1 MPQGKIN
8 QKYLCSTIYSRETS
22 NHTVPLYLRHMTG
35 IQPPSSSRAR
45 LARPP
50 PSASTATAA
59 ASSGTQQQ
67 RTTTSTNNSTTNNAT
82 ANIPSRSSGA
92 ASPVPLE
99 SVVIDYNDKSTAIKP
114 LRNSTSSSS
123 GNVVKSTNV
132 QVCVRIR
139 PLLSSDFKHSINDT
153 NNINNRDATPR
164 KSSKGFARETASS
177 HRKTPATTTKKSG
190 LATPTASGL
199 RRPTSVKK
207 STPSTNTNNAVEQQQ
222 QSNNQAIPSWQT
234 HTQDPK
240 RITQSQHTITS
251 TTHHN
256 PERLADYTFD
266 RVYNENET
274 TNVLY
279 EESIKGVVE
288 SVVGGYH
295 GSVFAYG
302 QVSSLYC

>member
-1 MPQGKIN
+1 
-8 QKYLCSTIYSRETS
+8 
-22 NHTVPLYLRHMTG
+22 MTG

-50 PSASTATAA
+50 PSASTAA
-59 ASSGTQQQ
+59 ASPNIQ
-67 RTTTSTNNSTTNNAT
+67 RTTISTNNNSTNNNAT
-82 ANIPSRSSGA
+82 ANNTPRSSGA

-99 SVVIDYNDKSTAIKP
+99 SVVIDYNDTSTAIKSP
-114 LRNSTSSSS
+114 RNTTNSSS

-139 PLLSSDFKHSINDT
+139 PLLSSDFKHNINDT
-153 NNINNRDATPR
+153 NNINSIGDATPR
-164 KSSKGFARETASS
+164 KGSKGFARETASS

-190 LATPTASGL
+190 LATPTATSGL
-199 RRPTSVKK
+199 RRPTSIAQK
-207 STPSTNTNNAVEQQQ
+207 STPPNNTNTEQQQ
-222 QSNNQAIPSWQT
+222 QQSNQAIPSWQT
-234 HTQDPK
+234 HNQDSK

-302 QVSSLYC
+302 QVSFFIVSILSFSCSCTLLTTLTHLFNIHTTDQQW

>member
-1 MPQGKIN
+1 MNSRLKTGE
-8 QKYLCSTIYSRETS
+8 RETKV
-22 NHTVPLYLRHMTG
+22 HFPFLLAVHL
-35 IQPPSSSRAR
+35 SSVWDK
-45 LARPP
+45 
-50 PSASTATAA
+50 
-59 ASSGTQQQ
+59 QYKNKEVKEE
-67 RTTTSTNNSTTNNAT
+67 TNYNAT
-82 ANIPSRSSGA
+82 ANIPFRSSGA

-99 SVVIDYNDKSTAIKP
+99 SVVIDYNDKSTAIKSP
-114 LRNSTSSSS
+114 RNSITNTS
-123 GNVVKSTNV
+123 NVVKSTNV

-139 PLLSSDFKHSINDT
+139 PLLSSDFKHNIND
-153 NNINNRDATPR
+153 INNSIGDATPR

-199 RRPTSVKK
+199 RRPSVTKK
-207 STPSTNTNNAVEQQQ
+207 STPPTNTNNVVEQKQQ
-222 QSNNQAIPSWQT
+222 QLNNQAIPSWQT
-234 HTQDPK
+234 HIQDPK
-240 RITQSQHTITS
+240 RITQAQHTITS

-274 TNVLY
+274 TNILY

-302 QVSSLYC
+302 QVRV

>member
-1 MPQGKIN
+1 
-8 QKYLCSTIYSRETS
+8 
-22 NHTVPLYLRHMTG
+22 MTG

-50 PSASTATAA
+50 PSATAA
-59 ASSGTQQQ
+59 ASPNIQ
-67 RTTTSTNNSTTNNAT
+67 RTTISTSNNSIINTNAT
-82 ANIPSRSSGA
+82 ANNTSRSGGA

-99 SVVIDYNDKSTAIKP
+99 SVVIDYNDKSTAIKSP
-114 LRNSTSSSS
+114 RNTTSNSG

-139 PLLSSDFKHSINDT
+139 PLLSSDFKHNINDT
-153 NNINNRDATPR
+153 NNINNIGDATPR

-177 HRKTPATTTKKSG
+177 HRKTPATTKKSG

-199 RRPTSVKK
+199 RKPTSVTKK
-207 STPSTNTNNAVEQQQ
+207 STPPPNINTEQQQ
-222 QSNNQAIPSWQT
+222 QQSIQAIPSWQT
-234 HTQDPK
+234 HTQDLQ

-266 RVYNENET
+266 RVYNESET
-274 TNVLY
+274 TNILY

-302 QVSSLYC
+302 QVSVFIASILSFSCSCTLLTSLTHSFSIYNTTDQQW